1 MSRESSLFNYNTV
14 SDGKNLPTCRSIS
27 LSFSVAMQIPANKKK
42 FLLEK
47 SVQLPLGLFFT
58 LDLLGSIIGEVSKM

>member
-1 MSRESSLFNYNTV
+1 M
-14 SDGKNLPTCRSIS
+14 GKICQPVDRFQFRFQWLCKFLRT
-27 LSFSVAMQIPANKKK
+27 KKK

-47 SVQLPLGLFFT
+47 SVQLPLGLFLT